1 MVQCPEAH
9 LFCNTCMLSYA
20 ETLLGEHNTNIKCMH
35 QSGCTVPIS
44 RSELQRFLPKNLMD
58 LWERLTQRKEVHA
71 AGLDG
76 WEECP
81 FCEWGCVIE
90 NAEEKLFKCQNDGC
104 GVVSCRGCKK
114 VVRRFSF
121 YFSQIISISSCAF
134 PDWLLAFLFCFV
146 FS

>member
-1 MVQCPEAH
+1 MKDKMVQCPEAH
-9 LFCNTCMLSYA
+9 LFCTACMTSYA
-20 ETLLGEHNTNIKCMH
+20 STLLGSHDTNIKCMH
-35 QSGCTVPIS
+35 QSGCTVPIP
-44 RSELQRFLPKNLMD
+44 RSELQRFLPKKLMD

-90 NAEEKLFKCQNDGC
+90 NPDEKLFRCENLDGC

-114 VVRRFSF
+114 VVR
-121 YFSQIISISSCAF
+121 ISSVTF
-134 PDWLLAFLFCFV
+134 SNIFV
-146 FS
+146 ARQCSLSRFVSS